1 MTIRLELANGNCEIF
16 ETDNY
21 TISSLNDMHPMI
33 CKVDVFSNGK
43 KIKTK
48 KRFCVWWY
56 KLITFK
62 SQKVQE
68 KLKKINEIKLN
79 EDKDKSNS

>member
-1 MTIRLELANGNCEIF
+1 MTIKLELANGNYEMF

-21 TISSLNDMHPMI
+21 IISRVKEMHPMI
-33 CKVDVFSNGK
+33 CKVNVFSNGR

-48 KRFCVWWY
+48 KRFCIWWY

-62 SQKVQE
+62 SQKVQD
-68 KLKKINEIKLN
+68 KLKKLNEVKLN
-79 EDKDKSNS
+79 ESKDN

>member
-1 MTIRLELANGNCEIF
+1 MMTIRLELANGSYEMF

-21 TISSLNDMHPMI
+21 VISKVNDMHPMI

-48 KRFCVWWY
+48 KRFNIWWY

-62 SQKVQE
+62 SQKVQD
-68 KLKKINEIKLN
+68 KLKKLNEVKLN
-79 EDKDKSNS
+79 ESKDN

>member
-1 MTIRLELANGNCEIF
+1 MTIRLELANGNYEIF

-21 TISSLNDMHPMI
+21 IVSRVNDMHPMI
-33 CKVDVFSNGK
+33 CKVDVFSNGR

-48 KRFCVWWY
+48 KRFNIQWY

-62 SQKVQE
+62 SRKVQD
-68 KLKKINEIKLN
+68 KLKKLNEVKLN
-79 EDKDKSNS
+79 ESKDN

>member
-1 MTIRLELANGNCEIF
+1 MTIRLELANGSYEMF

-21 TISSLNDMHPMI
+21 VIGKLDNMHPMI
-33 CKVDVFSNGK
+33 CKVDVFSNGR

-62 SQKVQE
+62 SQKVQDE
-68 KLKKINEIKLN
+68 LKKLN
-79 EDKDKSNS
+79 EVKLNESKDN

>member
-1 MTIRLELANGNCEIF
+1 MTIRLELANGSYEMF

-21 TISSLNDMHPMI
+21 VIGKLNNMHPMI

-43 KIKTK
+43 KIKTR
-48 KRFCVWWY
+48 KRFCIWWY

-62 SQKVQE
+62 SQKVQY
-68 KLKKINEIKLN
+68 KLKKLNEVKLN
-79 EDKDKSNS
+79 ESKDN

>member
-1 MTIRLELANGNCEIF
+1 MTIRLELANGNYEIF

-21 TISSLNDMHPMI
+21 IISRVEEMHPMI

-43 KIKTK
+43 KIKTR
-48 KRFCVWWY
+48 KRFYIWWY

-62 SQKVQE
+62 SKKVQD
-68 KLKKINEIKLN
+68 KLKKLNEVKLN
-79 EDKDKSNS
+79 ESKDN

>member
-16 ETDNY
+16 ESDNY

-43 KIKTK
+43 K
-48 KRFCVWWY
+48 
-56 KLITFK
+56 
-62 SQKVQE
+62 S
-68 KLKKINEIKLN
+68 KLKKDFVFSGIN
-79 EDKDKSNS
+79 

>member
-1 MTIRLELANGNCEIF
+1 MF

-21 TISSLNDMHPMI
+21 VIGKLDNMHPMI
-33 CKVDVFSNGK
+33 CKVDVFSNGR

-62 SQKVQE
+62 SQKVQDE
-68 KLKKINEIKLN
+68 LKKLKEDLFWLMKIL
-79 EDKDKSNS
+79 

>member
-16 ETDNY
+16 ESDNY
-21 TISSLNDMHPMI
+21 TISRLNDMHPMI

-48 KRFCVWWY
+48 K
-56 KLITFK
+56 
-62 SQKVQE
+62 KVQE

-79 EDKDKSNS
+79 EDKNNS

>member
-1 MTIRLELANGNCEIF
+1 MTIRLELANGSYEMF

-21 TISSLNDMHPMI
+21 VIGKLNNMHPMI
-33 CKVDVFSNGK
+33 CKVDVFSNGR

-48 KRFCVWWY
+48 KRFCIWWY

-62 SQKVQE
+62 SQKVQDE
-68 KLKKINEIKLN
+68 LKKLN
-79 EDKDKSNS
+79 EVKLNESKDN

>member
-1 MTIRLELANGNCEIF
+1 
-16 ETDNY
+16 
-21 TISSLNDMHPMI
+21 MHPMI

-79 EDKDKSNS
+79 EDKNNS

>member
-1 MTIRLELANGNCEIF
+1 MTIRVELANGNCEIF
-16 ETDNY
+16 ESDNY

-56 KLITFK
+56 KLVTFK

-79 EDKDKSNS
+79 EDKNNS

>member
-1 MTIRLELANGNCEIF
+1 MTIRLELANGSYEMF

-21 TISSLNDMHPMI
+21 VIGKLDNMHPMI
-33 CKVDVFSNGK
+33 CKVDVFSNGR
-43 KIKTK
+43 KIKTR

-62 SQKVQE
+62 SQKVQDE
-68 KLKKINEIKLN
+68 LKKLN
-79 EDKDKSNS
+79 EVKLNESKDN

>member
-1 MTIRLELANGNCEIF
+1 MTIRLELANGSYEMF

-21 TISSLNDMHPMI
+21 VIGKLNNMHPMI

-43 KIKTK
+43 KIKTR
-48 KRFCVWWY
+48 KRFCIWWY

-62 SQKVQE
+62 SQKVQD
-68 KLKKINEIKLN
+68 KLKKLNEVKLN
-79 EDKDKSNS
+79 ESKDN

>member
-1 MTIRLELANGNCEIF
+1 MTIRLELANGSYEMF

-21 TISSLNDMHPMI
+21 VIGRLNNMHPMI
-33 CKVDVFSNGK
+33 CKVDVFSNGR

-48 KRFCVWWY
+48 KRFCIWWY

-62 SQKVQE
+62 SQKVQDE
-68 KLKKINEIKLN
+68 LKKLN
-79 EDKDKSNS
+79 EVKLNESKDN

>member
-1 MTIRLELANGNCEIF
+1 MTIRLELANGSYEMF

-21 TISSLNDMHPMI
+21 VIGKLDNMHPMI
-33 CKVDVFSNGK
+33 CKVDVFSNGR

-48 KRFCVWWY
+48 KRFCIWWY

-62 SQKVQE
+62 SQKVQDE
-68 KLKKINEIKLN
+68 LKKLN
-79 EDKDKSNS
+79 EVKLNESKDN